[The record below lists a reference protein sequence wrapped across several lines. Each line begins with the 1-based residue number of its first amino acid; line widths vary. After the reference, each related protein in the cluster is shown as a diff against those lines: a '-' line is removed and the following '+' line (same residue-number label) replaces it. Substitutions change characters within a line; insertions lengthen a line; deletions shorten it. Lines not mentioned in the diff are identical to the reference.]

1 MINVININEIITMKR
16 IKKGIPLIGK
26 KGEKIIFFN
35 PVYLKMYL
43 LTIVII
49 GLVIKIANSEIEF
62 IITPSLKYVKKTSL
76 LHAFNE
82 SNIPI
87 CFCLSYIFV

>member
-1 MINVININEIITMKR
+1 MKM

-43 LTIVII
+43 LTIAII
-49 GLVIKIANSEIEF
+49 GLVIKIENSENKF
-62 IITPSLKYVKKTSL
+62 MITPSLKYVEKTSFL
-76 LHAFNE
+76 DAFNE